1 MCGIVGF
8 AQSRAAAQP
17 PLDAMVATLCHRGP
31 DDSGTFW
38 SDDRRVGLGHRRL
51 SIIDLSAAGH
61 QPMSSTSGDV
71 QLSFNGEIYNY
82 RELRDELAALGH
94 SFRSASDT
102 EVLLA
107 AYAEWGTECLARL
120 DGMFA
125 ISLFDLRTKQLL
137 LARDR
142 AGEKPLY
149 FSHRDGRLCF
159 GSELKALMADPGF
172 ERRVDPAALEFFL
185 AYGYVPAP
193 FCILRGVEKLRQG
206 EALLYDVA
214 GDSLRRWTYWR
225 LPEPAHDA
233 NSDANEL
240 LAELETLLESSVRR
254 QLVADVPVGVLLSGG
269 VDSSLVTAL
278 ASRVSSAPVKT
289 FTISF
294 PGGGHYD
301 EAPFARLVASHFG
314 TDHTELPA
322 DPLTIELL
330 PKLAKQFDEPLA
342 DESILPTY
350 LVSRAIRPHA
360 RVALGGDGGDELF
373 GGYDHYSWLLRME
386 RYRTRLPRPARRTL
400 AGAARRLP
408 PGIRGRNH
416 FIGFGADLGASIAHI
431 NLFFDSFTRS
441 RLLAPLRRTIGAP
454 SLSPESF
461 RATVA
466 DPAQSVLRRATETD
480 FRTTMCDG
488 YLVKV
493 DRASMLASLEV
504 RAPFLDRRVVE
515 FAFGRVPDALKANE
529 RERKILP
536 RMLANKLL
544 PPELDTKRKQGFSIP
559 LDDWFR
565 GATGDAV
572 ETILSEADETIFDR
586 ATIAGLMRGQRKG
599 RQNARRLFALTMFE
613 LWRREYGVSIG

>member
-61 QPMSSTSGDV
+61 QPMSDASGDV
-71 QLSFNGEIYNY
+71 RLSFNGEIYNY
-82 RELRDELAALGH
+82 RELRDELSALGH

-149 FSHRDGRLCF
+149 FSHRDGRLWF

-172 ERRVDPAALEFFL
+172 ERRIDPAALEFFL
-185 AYGYVPAP
+185 TYGFVPAP
-193 FCILRGVEKLRQG
+193 FCILHGVEKLRQG
-206 EALLYDVA
+206 EALLYDVDR
-214 GDSLRRWTYWR
+214 DSLRRWTYWQ
-225 LPEPAHDA
+225 LPEPGSSAADP
-233 NSDANEL
+233 NEL
-240 LAELETLLESSVRR
+240 VAELESLLEASVRR

-269 VDSSLVTAL
+269 VDSSLITAL
-278 ASRVSSAPVKT
+278 AAHVSSTPVKT
-289 FTISF
+289 FTITF
-294 PGGGHYD
+294 PGGGSYD

-314 TDHTELPA
+314 TEHTELPA
-322 DPLTIELL
+322 DPLMIDLL
-330 PKLAKQFDEPLA
+330 PKMARQFDEPFA
-342 DESILPTY
+342 DESMLPTY
-350 LVSRAIRPHA
+350 LVSSAIRPHA

-373 GGYDHYSWLLRME
+373 GGYDHYSWLMRME
-386 RYRTRLPRPARRTL
+386 RYRTRLPRSARSAL
-400 AGAARRLP
+400 ASVARRLP
-408 PGIRGRNH
+408 SGIRGRNH
-416 FIGFGADLGASIAHI
+416 LIGFGDDAGASVAHI
-431 NLFFDSFTRS
+431 NLLFDSFTRS
-441 RLLAPLRRTIGAP
+441 RLLAPLRRTTGVPSPAP
-454 SLSPESF
+454 EAF
-461 RATVA
+461 RAAVA
-466 DPAQSVLRRATETD
+466 DPSRSLLRRATETD

-504 RAPFLDRRVVE
+504 RAPFLDRRVIE
-515 FAFGRVPDALKANE
+515 FAFGRVPDAFKANE

-536 RMLANKLL
+536 RMLAAKLL

-565 GATGDAV
+565 GTTGDAF
-572 ETILSEADETIFDR
+572 ETILAGADSSIFDR
-586 ATIAGLMRGQRKG
+586 GTIQSLIRGQRKG
-599 RQNARRLFALTMFE
+599 RRNARRLFALTMFE